1 MRMGRSCTPSR
12 SPRRSRSFR
21 MTTTAAPWPPFGASS
36 PVARSGP
43 AAGILTS
50 RRICFSRQCRLV
62 FRPYFNA
69 CSDRGT
75 TTRHVHRSVAMHRLI
90 FISRSLVGT
99 DPGALDAIVDRSATL
114 NQRQGITGML
124 WSDGSSFAQVLE
136 GESQAVA
143 ETMNRIRVDR
153 RHTEIEV
160 VLDRPVVQRMFE

>member
-1 MRMGRSCTPSR
+1 
-12 SPRRSRSFR
+12 
-21 MTTTAAPWPPFGASS
+21 
-36 PVARSGP
+36 
-43 AAGILTS
+43 
-50 RRICFSRQCRLV
+50 
-62 FRPYFNA
+62 
-69 CSDRGT
+69 
-75 TTRHVHRSVAMHRLI
+75 MHRLI